1 MKNYP
6 NIAIVA
12 SFFGLWM
19 DSFLPTTFQIIS
31 GFFLIFYLWNLAGA
45 NDFTNKKY
53 KSRKKIT
60 VHGL

>member
-12 SFFGLWM
+12 SFFGL
-19 DSFLPTTFQIIS
+19 DGFLPTYNLSNNIWI
-31 GFFLIFYLWNLAGA
+31 FLNFLPLESCTGPMILLLI
-45 NDFTNKKY
+45 KY
-53 KSRKKIT
+53 KSKKIT